1 MCGIAGV
8 VWNRTGRA
16 VDRSVLTRMIT
27 AIQHRGP
34 DDSGTM
40 ISSELSQY
48 QGETACA
55 LGHRRLSI
63 IDLGGGHQPL
73 TNEDGTIWTVFNG
86 EIYNYRELREELIA
100 RGHRFQT
107 STDTE
112 VIVHLYEEL
121 GPRCVERMRGMFA
134 FAVWDQRQKSLL
146 LARDR
151 LGEKPLYYRHVDGQL
166 LFASELKAILQ
177 VPGVSREID
186 PEAVDLFLTY
196 QYVPHPRSI
205 FRQIHKLPPGF
216 VLQFQD
222 DRIQLT
228 RYWSPP
234 CQESEAPS
242 PDSPHHSLKDW
253 QRALRETLTEAV
265 RLRMRSDVPVG
276 AFLSG
281 GIDSTITAGLMQSLS
296 PYPIHTFSMGFPQP
310 EYDERR
316 YARLAAEHL
325 KTDHHEFMVEPDAL
339 RNLPRLIWQY
349 DEPFSDSSAI
359 PMLAL
364 SEATRNHV
372 KVALSGD
379 GGDELF
385 AGYMRYQAVALAG
398 RSDRLPLPLRRML
411 AWKLWQRIPVS
422 TTQRSFGR
430 RAKRFLEALGQTPER
445 RYLRWIGIFDQESRN
460 ALYPDSFRR
469 SLGAFDSSEL
479 LVRAYGECIDRD
491 FVTRTCR
498 VDLLTYLPCDIL
510 TKVDIATMAFGLE
523 ARAPFLDHRVA
534 ELAMQMPIELKL
546 SPGRGKKILTE
557 TFADLIPSEIQ
568 TRSKMGFGVPLD
580 HWFRNELTGLL
591 REVLLSERCL
601 GRGWFNRTAIER
613 LIHEHVTRQWD
624 HAYRLWALLC
634 LECWARTY
642 VDAPPPVSPP
652 SLTDLGID
660 LQTTSR

>member
-1 MCGIAGV
+1 MCGIAGA
-8 VWNRTGRA
+8 VWNRTTRA

-34 DDSGTM
+34 DDSGM
-40 ISSELSQY
+40 MFSSELPAPQNA
-48 QGETACA
+48 TACA

-63 IDLGGGHQPL
+63 IDLEGGHQPL
-73 TNEDGTIWTVFNG
+73 SNEDASIWTVFNG
-86 EIYNYRELREELIA
+86 EIYNYRELREELIS

-121 GPRCVERMRGMFA
+121 GARCVERMRGMFA
-134 FAVWDQRQKSLL
+134 FAVWDQRKKSLL

-166 LFASELKAILQ
+166 LFASELKSLLQ
-177 VPGVSREID
+177 VPGVSREVD
-186 PEAVDLFLTY
+186 PESVDLFLTY

-205 FRQIHKLPPGF
+205 FKQIHKLSPGH
-216 VLQFQD
+216 VLLFQD
-222 DRIQLT
+222 DRIKVS
-228 RYWSPP
+228 RYWQPP
-234 CQESEAPS
+234 CRETEDTLRTEA
-242 PDSPHHSLKDW
+242 DTNVKDW
-253 QRALRETLTEAV
+253 QKALRETLTEAV
-265 RLRMRSDVPVG
+265 RLRLRSDVPVG

-281 GIDSTITAGLMQSLS
+281 GVDSTVIAGLMQSLS
-296 PYPIHTFSMGFPQP
+296 PRPIHTFSMGFPQP

-316 YARLAAEHL
+316 FARQAADHL
-325 KTDHHEFMVEPDAL
+325 RTDHHEFLVEPDAL
-339 RNLPRLIWQY
+339 RNLPRLIWHY

-359 PMLAL
+359 PMLSLA
-364 SEATRNHV
+364 EETRKHV

-398 RSDRLPLPLRRML
+398 KSDRLPAPLRKL
-411 AWKLWQRIPVS
+411 LTWQLWQRMPVS
-422 TTQRSFGR
+422 TRQRSFGR

-445 RYLRWIGIFDQESRN
+445 RYLRWIGIFDQQSRD
-460 ALYPDSFRR
+460 ALYPAPFRQ
-469 SLGAFDSSEL
+469 LLAGFDSSDV
-479 LVRAYGECIDRD
+479 LVRAYEDCPERD

-510 TKVDIATMAFGLE
+510 TKVDIATMAHGLE
-523 ARAPFLDHRVA
+523 ARSPFLDHRVA
-534 ELAMQMPIELKL
+534 ELAMRMPIELKI
-546 SPGRGKKILTE
+546 SAGRGKKILTD
-557 TFADLIPSEIQ
+557 TFADLIPPEIQ
-568 TRSKMGFGVPLD
+568 KRSKMGFGVPLD

-591 REVLLSERCL
+591 RQVLLSDRCL
-601 GRGWFNRTAIER
+601 DRGFLNRAAVER

-634 LECWARTY
+634 LECWARIY
-642 VDAPPPVSPP
+642 VDSTPPLTAPEE
-652 SLTDLGID
+652 GI
-660 LQTTSR
+660 LMSGR